1 MSQKFDFA
9 MIGLGVMGRNLL
21 YNMADNGFAVVGFN
35 KSPEKLKALEEGA
48 TPGTKVK
55 GVTSLQEMINLLAVP
70 RKIVL
75 LVPAGA
81 PVDEVLG
88 LLKPLLQKEDVIID
102 AGNSHYTDT
111 IRRMKEQAEFGF
123 HFMGMGVSGGEEGAR
138 RGPSIMP
145 GGDRSAY
152 ENVAPVL
159 KAIAAKADGEP
170 CVDYMGKGAAGHY
183 VKMVHNG
190 IEYAIMQIL
199 AEVYDILKRGK
210 QFTNAELNEIFAKWN
225 QGDLQS
231 FLMEI
236 TADVFLQKDDIG
248 EGDLVDKILDVAGS
262 KGTGKWTSQSAM
274 DMGVAIPVIDAAV
287 SMRNISSLKTERVA
301 ASKLYEDLDHNIPT
315 DKEVLVQQVHD
326 ALYSSIIICYA
337 QGLAMLQKASVQL
350 DMEIPLQ
357 DAVKVW
363 RAGCIIRSSMLGV
376 FYNVCNNNPGISN
389 ILLAPEIVA
398 LVKAKVTGLRSTVL
412 SATKAAIPA
421 MALGNALAYFDAFTT
436 QKLPLNLTQSQ
447 RDFFGAH
454 TYKRIDVDGVFHT
467 QWFSSTAQ

>member
-1 MSQKFDFA
+1 MSQQFDFA

-21 YNMADNGFAVVGFN
+21 YNMADHGFAVVCFN
-35 KSPEKLKALEEGA
+35 KSAEKLKALEDGA

-55 GVTSLQEMINLLAVP
+55 GVTSLQEMVNTLAIP
-70 RKIVL
+70 RKIIL

-88 LLKPLLQKEDVIID
+88 LLRPLLQKDDVIID
-102 AGNSHYTDT
+102 GGNSHYTDT
-111 IRRMKEQAEFGF
+111 TRRMKEQAGFGF
-123 HFMGMGVSGGEEGAR
+123 HFMGMGISGGEEGAR

-152 ENVAPVL
+152 ENVAPIL
-159 KAIAAKADGEP
+159 KAIAAKVGDEA

-210 QFTNAELNEIFAKWN
+210 SFTNAELHELFATWN
-225 QGDLQS
+225 KGDLQS

-236 TADVFLQKDDIG
+236 TADVFLQKDDKG

-287 SMRNISSLKTERVA
+287 SMRNISGLKAERVTA
-301 ASKLYEDLDHNIPT
+301 AGLYTAVDHTIPT
-315 DKEVLVQQVHD
+315 EKAKLVQEVHD
-326 ALYSSIIICYA
+326 ALYSAIIICYA
-337 QGLAMLQKASVQL
+337 QGLAMLQKASTEL
-350 DMEIPLQ
+350 EMEIPLQ

-363 RAGCIIRSSMLGV
+363 RAGCIIRSSMLAV
-376 FYNVCNNNPGISN
+376 FYTVCNNNPGITN
-389 ILLAPEIVA
+389 ILLDGSIVE
-398 LVKAKVTGLRSTVL
+398 LVKDKIIGLRSTIL
-412 SATKAAIPA
+412 SATTAGIPA
-421 MALGNALAYFDAFTT
+421 MGLANALNYFDAFTT
-436 QKLPLNLTQSQ
+436 EKLPLNLTQSQ

-454 TYKRIDVDGVFHT
+454 TYKRIDMDGVFHT
-467 QWFSSTAQ
+467 QWVSSSAE

>member
-1 MSQKFDFA
+1 
-9 MIGLGVMGRNLL
+9 
-21 YNMADNGFAVVGFN
+21 
-35 KSPEKLKALEEGA
+35 
-48 TPGTKVK
+48 
-55 GVTSLQEMINLLAVP
+55 
-70 RKIVL
+70 
-75 LVPAGA
+75 
-81 PVDEVLG
+81 
-88 LLKPLLQKEDVIID
+88 
-102 AGNSHYTDT
+102 
-111 IRRMKEQAEFGF
+111 
-123 HFMGMGVSGGEEGAR
+123 MGMGVSGGEEGAR

-159 KAIAAKADGEP
+159 KAIAAKVDGEP

-199 AEVYDILKRGK
+199 AEVYDVLKRGK
-210 QFTNAELNEIFAKWN
+210 QFTNAELHDVFNKWN

-236 TADVFLQKDDIG
+236 TADVFLQKDDKG

-287 SMRNISSLKTERVA
+287 SMRNISGLKTERVA
-301 ASKLYEDLDHNIPT
+301 ASKLYQALDHNIPT
-315 DKEVLVQQVHD
+315 DKDVLVQQVHD

-337 QGLAMLQKASVQL
+337 QGLAMLQKASVEL

-389 ILLAPEIVA
+389 ILLAPEIVE
-398 LVKAKVTGLRSTVL
+398 LVKNKVTGLRSTVL
-412 SATKAAIPA
+412 SATIAGIPS
-421 MALGNALAYFDAFTT
+421 MGLGNALGYFDAFITER
-436 QKLPLNLTQSQ
+436 LPLNLTQSQ

-454 TYKRIDVDGVFHT
+454 TYKRIDVEGVFHT

>member
-1 MSQKFDFA
+1 
-9 MIGLGVMGRNLL
+9 L
-21 YNMADNGFAVVGFN
+21 YNMADNGFAVIGFN
-35 KSPEKLKALEEGA
+35 KSAEKLTALEDGA

-55 GVTSLQEMINLLAVP
+55 GVTSMQEMVNALAIP
-70 RKIVL
+70 RKIIL

-88 LLKPLLQKEDVIID
+88 LLQPLLQKDDVIID
-102 AGNSHYTDT
+102 GGNSHYTDT
-111 IRRMKEQAEFGF
+111 MRRMKEQAAFGF
-123 HFMGMGVSGGEEGAR
+123 HFMGMGISGGEEGAR

-159 KAIAAKADGEP
+159 KAIAAKVDGEA

-199 AEVYDILKRGK
+199 AEVYDVLKRGK
-210 QFTNAELNEIFAKWN
+210 SFTNAELHELFATWN
-225 QGDLQS
+225 KGDLQS

-236 TADVFLQKDDIG
+236 TADVFLQKDDKG

-274 DMGVAIPVIDAAV
+274 DMGVAVPVIDAAV
-287 SMRNISSLKTERVA
+287 SMRSISGLKVERVTASALYPAINHTIPTNKTE
-301 ASKLYEDLDHNIPT
+301 
-315 DKEVLVQQVHD
+315 LVQQVHD
-326 ALYSSIIICYA
+326 ALYSAIIICYA
-337 QGLAMLQKASVQL
+337 QGLAMLQKASVDL
-350 DMEIPLQ
+350 EMEIPLQ
-357 DAVKVW
+357 DVVKVW

-389 ILLAPEIVA
+389 ILLDASIVE
-398 LVKAKVTGLRSTVL
+398 LVKNKVTGLRSTVL
-412 SATKAAIPA
+412 AATTAGIPA
-421 MALGNALAYFDAFTT
+421 MGLSNALAYFDAFTT
-436 QKLPLNLTQSQ
+436 ERLPLNLTQSQ

-454 TYKRIDVDGVFHT
+454 TYKRIDVEGVFHT
-467 QWFSSTAQ
+467 QWYSSTAQ

>member
-1 MSQKFDFA
+1 MSQNFDFA

-35 KSPEKLKALEEGA
+35 KSAEKLKALEDGA
-48 TPGTKVK
+48 TPGTKVM
-55 GVTSLQEMINLLAVP
+55 GVTSLQEMVDALAIP
-70 RKIVL
+70 RKIIL

-88 LLKPLLQKEDVIID
+88 LLQPLLQKDDVIID
-102 AGNSHYTDT
+102 GGNSHYTDT
-111 IRRMKEQAEFGF
+111 MRRMKEQAAFGF

-152 ENVAPVL
+152 DNVAPVL
-159 KAIAAKADGEP
+159 KAIAAKVDGEP

-199 AEVYDILKRGK
+199 AETYDILKRGK
-210 QFTNAELNEIFAKWN
+210 SFTNAALHELFATWN
-225 QGDLQS
+225 KGDLQS

-236 TADVFLQKDDIG
+236 TADVFLQKDDKG

-287 SMRNISSLKTERVA
+287 SMRNISGLKTERVT
-301 ASKLYEDLDHNIPT
+301 ASKLYDTIDHVIPT
-315 DKEVLVQQVHD
+315 EKEVLVQQVHD
-326 ALYSSIIICYA
+326 ALYTSIIICYA
-337 QGLAMLQKASVQL
+337 QGLAMLQKASVDL
-350 DMEIPLQ
+350 EMEIPLQ

-376 FYNVCNNNPGISN
+376 FYNVCNNNSGISN

-398 LVKAKVTGLRSTVL
+398 LVKGKLSGLRNTVL
-412 SATKAAIPA
+412 SATIAGIPA
-421 MALGNALAYFDAFTT
+421 MGLSNALSYFDAFTT
-436 QKLPLNLTQSQ
+436 ERLPLNLTQSQ

-454 TYKRIDVDGVFHT
+454 TYKRIDMDGVFHT
-467 QWFSSTAQ
+467 QWYSSTAV

>member
-1 MSQKFDFA
+1 MSQDFDFA

-21 YNMADNGFAVVGFN
+21 YNMADHGFAVVGYN
-35 KSPEKLKALEEGA
+35 KSLEKLKALEDGA
-48 TPGTKVK
+48 TAGTKVK
-55 GVTSLQEMINLLAVP
+55 GVNTLENMVNALSIP
-70 RKIVL
+70 RKIIL

-88 LLKPLLQKEDVIID
+88 LLKPLLQKDDVIID
-102 AGNSHYTDT
+102 GGNSHYTDT

-123 HFMGMGVSGGEEGAR
+123 HFMGMGISGGEEGAR

-159 KAIAAKADGEP
+159 KAIAAKVDGEA

-199 AEVYDILKRGK
+199 AEVYDVLKRGK
-210 QFTNAELNEIFAKWN
+210 SFTNAELHDLFATWN
-225 QGDLQS
+225 KGDLQS
-231 FLMEI
+231 FLIEI
-236 TADVFLQKDDIG
+236 TADVFLQKDDAG

-274 DMGVAIPVIDAAV
+274 DMGVAVPVIDAAV
-287 SMRNISSLKTERVA
+287 SMRNISGLKSERVIA
-301 ASKLYEDLDHNIPT
+301 AKLYDTIDHIIPT
-315 DKEVLVQQVHD
+315 EKAVLVQQVHD
-326 ALYSSIIICYA
+326 ALYSAIIVCYA
-337 QGLAMLQKASVQL
+337 QGLAMLQKASIEL
-350 DMEIPLQ
+350 DMAIPLQ

-376 FYNVCNNNPGISN
+376 FYNVCNSNPSITN
-389 ILLAPEIVA
+389 ILLDESIVDI
-398 LVKAKVTGLRSTVL
+398 VKNKITGLRSTIL
-412 SATKAAIPA
+412 AATSAGIPVMGLA
-421 MALGNALAYFDAFTT
+421 NALAYFDSFTT
-436 QKLPLNLTQSQ
+436 ERLPLNLTQSQ

-454 TYKRIDVDGVFHT
+454 TYQRVDKEGIFHT
-467 QWFSSTAQ
+467 QWISSSAE

>member
-1 MSQKFDFA
+1 MPQQFDFA

-21 YNMADNGFAVVGFN
+21 YNMADHGFAVVGFN
-35 KSPEKLKALEEGA
+35 KSAEKLKALEDGA

-55 GVTSLQEMINLLAVP
+55 GVTSLQEMVDALAVP
-70 RKIVL
+70 RKIIL
-75 LVPAGA
+75 LVPAGK

-88 LLKPLLQKEDVIID
+88 LLKPLLQKDDVIID
-102 AGNSHYTDT
+102 GGNSHYTDT
-111 IRRMKEQAEFGF
+111 VRRMKEQAEFGF
-123 HFMGMGVSGGEEGAR
+123 HFMGMGISGGEEGAR
-138 RGPSIMP
+138 KGPSIMP
-145 GGDRSAY
+145 GGHRSAY

-159 KAIAAKADGEP
+159 KAIAAKVDGEA

-210 QFTNAELNEIFAKWN
+210 SFTNAELHELFATWN
-225 QGDLQS
+225 KGDLQS

-236 TADVFLQKDDIG
+236 TADVFLQKDDAG
-248 EGDLVDKILDVAGS
+248 DGDLVDKILDVAGS

-274 DMGVAIPVIDAAV
+274 DLGTAVPVIDAAV
-287 SMRNISSLKTERVA
+287 TMRSVSTLKAERVIA
-301 ASKLYEDLDHNIPT
+301 ATLYEAVDHTIAT
-315 DKEVLVQQVHD
+315 DKEALVKQVHD

-337 QGLAMLQKASVQL
+337 QGLAMLQKASVDL
-350 DMEIPLQ
+350 EMEIPLQ

-376 FYNVCNNNPGISN
+376 FYTVCNNNPGISN
-389 ILLAPEIVA
+389 ILLDASIVE
-398 LVKAKVTGLRSTVL
+398 LVKDKVKGLRSTILAATQAGIPVMGL
-412 SATKAAIPA
+412 SNAI
-421 MALGNALAYFDAFTT
+421 NYFDAFITER
-436 QKLPLNLTQSQ
+436 LPLNLTQSQ

-454 TYKRIDVDGVFHT
+454 TYQRIDKEGVFHT
-467 QWFSSTAQ
+467 QWISTAGE

>member
-1 MSQKFDFA
+1 MSQNFDFA

-35 KSPEKLKALEEGA
+35 KSAEKLKALEDDA

-55 GVTSLQEMINLLAVP
+55 GVTSLQEMVDALAIP
-70 RKIVL
+70 RKIIL

-88 LLKPLLQKEDVIID
+88 LLQPLLQKDDVIID

-111 IRRMKEQAEFGF
+111 MRRMKEQAAFGF

-159 KAIAAKADGEP
+159 KAIAAKVDGEP

-199 AEVYDILKRGK
+199 AEVYDVLKRGK
-210 QFTNAELNEIFAKWN
+210 LFTNAELHEVFNKWN

-236 TADVFLQKDDIG
+236 TADIFLQKDDKG

-287 SMRNISSLKTERVA
+287 SMRNISGLKTERVA
-301 ASKLYEDLDHNIPT
+301 ASKLYEALDHNIPT

-337 QGLAMLQKASVQL
+337 QGLAMLQKASVEL

-389 ILLAPEIVA
+389 ILLAPEIVE
-398 LVKAKVTGLRSTVL
+398 LVKTKLSGLRSTVL
-412 SATKAAIPA
+412 SATVAGIPA
-421 MALGNALAYFDAFTT
+421 MGLSNALAYFDAFITER
-436 QKLPLNLTQSQ
+436 LPLNLTQSQ

-454 TYKRIDVDGVFHT
+454 TYKRIDVEGVFHT
-467 QWFSSTAQ
+467 QWYSSTAQ